1 MKTRT
6 LALDVFCTSSI
17 ANPCFEPL
25 AIPSALPATTQNL
38 FIDWCVF
45 TCSLKCVI
53 ETSF

>member
-6 LALDVFCTSSI
+6 LAFDVFCTSSI

-25 AIPSALPATTQNL
+25 AIPPALPATTQNL
-38 FIDWCVF
+38 FIGWFVF